1 MKLIDSHIH
10 ICENLNGFGS
20 RGELRC
26 IGGGFV
32 QYADGSS
39 FQMFPPELG
48 ETGVSPE
55 AVLRAMDR
63 EGIEKAVILQGNFIG
78 PQNLYTWDAIQKY
91 PERFTGAAC
100 YDPFCRKS
108 EDVRRHLFEELGFQ
122 IVKFEVSDGSGLMS
136 YHREFALDGDMM
148 EEALSYAEAHGV
160 TAVFDIG
167 RRGGCCWQPQALAR
181 AVKRHPNMQFVV
193 CHLLAP
199 QGRGYEEEW
208 REGIKALNQENVVFD
223 LASLPSN
230 QKPEG
235 YPYPTAVWF
244 IREALNILGPGRL
257 MWGSD
262 LPSNLCR
269 ESYTHL
275 YDYILNSAEFTDG
288 EKEEILSGTA
298 ERIYFT
304 SICHSTCEKHDFYS

>member
-1 MKLIDSHIH
+1 MKLIDAHIH

-48 ETGVSPE
+48 ETGISPE
-55 AVLRAMDR
+55 AVMGAMDR
-63 EGIEKAVILQGNFIG
+63 AGIEKAVILQGNFIG
-78 PQNLYTWDAIQKY
+78 PQNLYTWDALQKY

-108 EDVRRHLFEELGFQ
+108 EDVRKNLFVDLGFK

-136 YHREFALDGDMM
+136 YHREFPLDGEMM
-148 EEALSYAEAHGV
+148 EEAMEYAEAHGI

-167 RRGGCCWQPQALAR
+167 RRGGCCWQPYALAELI
-181 AVKRHPNMQFVV
+181 KRHKNMQFVV

-199 QGRGYEEEW
+199 QGRSYENEW
-208 REGIKALNQENVVFD
+208 RDAMRALNQENVVFD
-223 LASLPSN
+223 LASLPHN
-230 QKPEG
+230 QKPEP

-244 IREALNILGPGRL
+244 IKEAIQILGQDRL

-269 ESYTHL
+269 DTYTHL
-275 YDYILNSAEFTDG
+275 YDYILNSAELT
-288 EKEEILSGTA
+288 EKEKESILGKTA
-298 ERIYFT
+298 ERIYFG
-304 SICHSTCEKHDFYS
+304 H

>member
-1 MKLIDSHIH
+1 MKIIDSHIH

-20 RGELRC
+20 RGELRS
-26 IGGGFV
+26 IGGGYV

-55 AVLRAMDR
+55 AVLEEMDKA
-63 EGIEKAVILQGNFIG
+63 GIEKAVILQGNFIG

-91 PERFTGAAC
+91 PQRFTGAAS
-100 YDPFCRKS
+100 YDPYCRKS
-108 EDVRRHLFEELGFQ
+108 EDIRRHLFEELGFRF
-122 IVKFEVSDGSGLMS
+122 VKFEVSAGSGLMS
-136 YHREFALDGDMM
+136 YHREFALDGELM
-148 EEALSYAEAHGV
+148 EKELSYAEAHGI

-167 RRGGCCWQPQALAR
+167 RRGDCCWQPDALAR
-181 AVKRHPNMQFVV
+181 VIERHRGMQFVV

-208 REGIKALNQENVVFD
+208 REGIRMLNQPNVVFD

-230 QKPEG
+230 QRPEA

-244 IREALNILGPGRL
+244 IKEAIGLVGSERL

-269 ESYTHL
+269 ESYVRL
-275 YDYILNSAEFTDG
+275 FDYILNSSEFSTE
-288 EKEEILSGTA
+288 EKENILGKTA
-298 ERIYFT
+298 DKIFFSASKERE
-304 SICHSTCEKHDFYS
+304 SMVQ

>member
-1 MKLIDSHIH
+1 MRIIDAHIH
-10 ICENLNGFGS
+10 ICENLNGFGA

-55 AVLRAMDR
+55 AVLGAMDR
-63 EGIEKAVILQGNFIG
+63 EGIERAVILQGNFIG
-78 PQNLYTWDAIQKY
+78 PQNLYTWDAMQRY

-100 YDPFCRKS
+100 YDPFCRRS
-108 EDVRRHLFEELGFQ
+108 EAVRRHLFEELGFK

-136 YHREFALDGDMM
+136 YHREFALDGEIM
-148 EEALSYAEAHGV
+148 EEAMAYAEAKGI

-167 RRGGCCWQPQALAR
+167 RRGSCCWQPQALAKL
-181 AVKRHPNMQFVV
+181 VKRHPGVQFVV

-199 QGRGYEEEW
+199 QGRGYEAEW
-208 REGIKALNQENVVFD
+208 REGIQLLNQENVVFD

-230 QKPEG
+230 QKPET

-244 IREALNILGPGRL
+244 VREAVKMVGADRL

-269 ESYTHL
+269 DTYGHL
-275 YDYILNSAEFTDG
+275 YGYLLETPQLTG
-288 EKEEILSGTA
+288 LEKEELLWKTA
-298 ERIYFT
+298 ERIYF
-304 SICHSTCEKHDFYS
+304 SK

>member
-1 MKLIDSHIH
+1 MRKIDAHIH

-39 FQMFPPELG
+39 FQMFPKELG

-55 AVLRAMDR
+55 AVLKVMDKA
-63 EGIEKAVILQGNFIG
+63 GVEKAVILQGNFIG
-78 PQNLYTWDAIQKY
+78 PQNLYTWDAMQKY

-108 EDVRRHLFEELGFQ
+108 EDVRRHLFEDLGFRF
-122 IVKFEVSDGSGLMS
+122 VKFEVSDGSGLMS
-136 YHREFALDGDMM
+136 YHREFALDGELM
-148 EEALSYAEAHGV
+148 EEAYDYAEQLGLTV
-160 TAVFDIG
+160 VVDIG
-167 RRGGCCWQPQALAR
+167 RRGSCCWQPHALAK
-181 AVKRHPNMQFVV
+181 AVEKHPQLQFVV

-199 QGRGYEEEW
+199 QGRGYESEW
-208 REGIKALNQENVVFD
+208 REAMMALNKENVVFD

-230 QKPEG
+230 QKPEQ

-244 IREALNILGPGRL
+244 VREALDMLGSDRL

-269 ESYTHL
+269 DTYEHL
-275 YDYILNSAEFTDG
+275 YDYLLESPQFTDK
-288 EKEEILSGTA
+288 EKEEIMWKTA
-298 ERIYFT
+298 ERIYFQK
-304 SICHSTCEKHDFYS
+304 S

>member
-1 MKLIDSHIH
+1 MKIIDAHIH
-10 ICENLNGFGS
+10 ICDNLNGFGA

-48 ETGVSPE
+48 ERGVSPE
-55 AVLRAMDR
+55 AVLRVMD
-63 EGIEKAVILQGNFIG
+63 EAGIEKAVILQGNFIG
-78 PQNLYTWDAIQKY
+78 PQNLYTWEALQKY
-91 PERFTGAAC
+91 PGRFAGAAC

-108 EDVRRHLFEELGFQ
+108 DAVRKHLFEELGFRF
-122 IVKFEVSDGSGLMS
+122 VKFEVSEGSGLMS
-136 YHREFALDGDMM
+136 YHPAFALDGEVM
-148 EEALSYAEAHGV
+148 EEALSYAEAHGI

-181 AVKRHPNMQFVV
+181 AIRGHPAMQFVV

-199 QGRGYEEEW
+199 QGRGYEDEW
-208 REGIKALNQENVVFD
+208 REAIRALNQENVVFD
-223 LASLPSN
+223 LASMPSN
-230 QKPEG
+230 QKPEK

-244 IREALNILGPGRL
+244 IREALKLLGTGRL

-269 ESYTHL
+269 DSYEHL
-275 YDYILNSAEFTDG
+275 YGYILNSDAFTDR
-288 EKEEILSGTA
+288 EKEDMLWATA
-298 ERIYFT
+298 ERIYFPAACT
-304 SICHSTCEKHDFYS
+304 KGETCPSVS